1 MEIRKRREKTKTPS
15 ILSQNNHAIPK
26 PNCRTT
32 LCSTSPFGQSPKSQ
46 LFHFCQT
53 PFFVPLQHSTSQ
65 PCTNSPQTTPQT
77 HHNTLPCYHRQRE
90 KERELHLASER
101 KELLV
106 SVLDR
111 VFEGTKGKP
120 CVNLFCFVNL
130 HQLQTSSKPQHH
142 HSRNHCNQEYRHQ
155 SLREPRGRKNS
166 ALSCE
171 QVAL

>member
-130 HQLQTSSKPQHH
+130 HQLPPLQPKPEPTNLCVKTRAEREQKIFQTSCTQV
-142 HSRNHCNQEYRHQ
+142 
-155 SLREPRGRKNS
+155 NS
-166 ALSCE
+166 C
-171 QVAL
+171 